1 MVSKIQSVELQVS
14 ANVVMKGEAV
24 VLTANLS
31 DLELEQ
37 IAAQGG
43 RIRFM
48 LDGDPDPIPAS
59 ETDPRTATWEAD
71 VEYAGE
77 YRITVVLELDGKERT
92 IGQARIHVVTRMPPL
107 KLDLPE
113 SVEEGTVLDLS
124 VIGGPQPPQ
133 ADPAGGQASLR
144 VGYGQTGRH
153 PAAGGREIAHC
164 SPLGHEQREP
174 RRAQCHGPAGRRAR
188 PYRRQ
193 RERPDDGDRPD
204 TREAIGAEQERRAAR
219 RPAASDLGADARPG
233 VLDADPKLHRA
244 DQLRPVCRLHRAR
257 ARPRRRE
264 ASSATGR

>member
-1 MVSKIQSVELQVS
+1 
-14 ANVVMKGEAV
+14 
-24 VLTANLS
+24 
-31 DLELEQ
+31 
-37 IAAQGG
+37 
-43 RIRFM
+43 M

-107 KLDLPE
+107 KLDAPGVGRRRHRPR
-113 SVEEGTVLDLS
+113 SVRHRRPAAAAS
-124 VIGGPQPPQ
+124 H
-133 ADPAGGQASLR
+133 PAGGQASLR

-204 TREAIGAEQERRAAR
+204 TRQAIGAEQERRAAR

-233 VLDADPKLHRA
+233 VLVADPKLHRA
-244 DQLRPVCRLHRAR
+244 GQLRPVCRLHRAR
-257 ARPRRRE
+257 ALPPTTA
-264 ASSATGR
+264 ASPAAGR